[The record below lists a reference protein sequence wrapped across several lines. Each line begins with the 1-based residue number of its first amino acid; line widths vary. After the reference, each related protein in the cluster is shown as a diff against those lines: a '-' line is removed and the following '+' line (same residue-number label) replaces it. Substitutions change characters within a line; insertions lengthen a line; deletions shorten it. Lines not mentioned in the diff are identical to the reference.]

1 MSTNRIFR
9 KLLPWDREDE
19 GAVKAVQKLR
29 RILFS
34 PKEEQERVDHQENIE
49 ELGILQVLYRLNEVT
64 DVFFKQ
70 VKIL

>member
-34 PKEEQERVDHQENIE
+34 PKEEQEGVDHQENIE

-64 DVFFKQ
+64 AVF
-70 VKIL
+70 LSR